1 VDKGEFNKILD
12 FAVEREE
19 EAIKFYQDLQ
29 QMVQFKE
36 KQELLREFE
45 SMERGHV
52 VVLEN
57 IRKNVK
63 ENLAT
68 PLAKIQNLSISD
80 YLIEVKPT
88 EDMTYQDILIT
99 AMKREERANKLYSDL
114 ANQAFN
120 SQTKQLFLRLA
131 NEESKHK
138 LYFEKLYDDFVLS
151 EN

>member
-1 VDKGEFNKILD
+1 VDKGEFTKILD

-80 YLIEVKPT
+80 YLIEAKPT

-114 ANQAFN
+114 ANQAFDT
-120 SQTKQLFLRLA
+120 QTRQLFLRLA
-131 NEESKHK
+131 GEESKHK
-138 LYFEKLYDDFVLS
+138 LYFEKLYDDFILS